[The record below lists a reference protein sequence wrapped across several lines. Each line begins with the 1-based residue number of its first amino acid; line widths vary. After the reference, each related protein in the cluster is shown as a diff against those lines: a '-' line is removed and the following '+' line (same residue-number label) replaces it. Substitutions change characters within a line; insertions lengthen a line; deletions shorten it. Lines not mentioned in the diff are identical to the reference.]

1 VRDFQSQQKISF
13 SRDLWI
19 AKLGAAT
26 FAQIVMMQ
34 GGGRGAGRIGDG
46 RGNNWSNSAPSSGA
60 ASGDKSLQ
68 QGQQAVAPPIEPY
81 VANMMHQMVEALK
94 V

>member
-1 VRDFQSQQKISF
+1 M
-13 SRDLWI
+13 
-19 AKLGAAT
+19 

-34 GGGRGAGRIGDG
+34 VGGRGAGRIGDG

-68 QGQQAVAPPIEPY
+68 QGQQAMAPPIEPY